1 MESNNMG
8 RGVDVKIDVL
18 AQMSIGISGFTRHIQ
33 GTLICPCFA
42 HRRAFGIIGSD
53 QGLSR
58 GYKAIRLD
66 TGRFVSLTSPYRLQ
80 GWSVCAVV

>member
-18 AQMSIGISGFTRHIQ
+18 AQMSIGISGFTRHIDMR
-33 GTLICPCFA
+33 CFA
-42 HRRAFGIIGSD
+42 LRWAFGIIGSD
-53 QGLSR
+53 QGLR
-58 GYKAIRLD
+58 GYKAIRLG

-80 GWSVCAVV
+80 GWSVCAAV